1 MVRLQ
6 FKRSLADVSLVVQL
20 LRLTSKATLLVDAAL
35 VLVDA
40 ALVPVAAEEDSVAAV
55 DSAAVESVVPPDFV
69 AWPCSVERSDWPLE
83 FAATHQVL
91 TSNRTFANQRMT
103 ERPANLTEKLA

>member
-40 ALVPVAAEEDSVAAV
+40 ALVPVAAVDSVAVV
-55 DSAAVESVVPPDFV
+55 DSAVESVVPPDFV

-103 ERPANLTEKLA
+103 ERLANLTERLA